1 MSSLYILVMSSDKSI
16 SLEWDWKQVNENFTQ
31 KKKKK
36 KKIDHT
42 HSVEAFNLTYILQ
55 FIILI
60 I

>member
-1 MSSLYILVMSSDKSI
+1 MSSDKSI